1 MQGWAITARVLS
13 LRWKTGALLMDDLMF
28 PLFLL
33 LFFSF
38 TATLQPISSPLAAAC
53 RFEQAFINSLLSES
67 GANSSM
73 FYWIGL
79 VGLEE
84 NGEYHWL
91 SDSHSSMPLT
101 FSNWN
106 KHQPGS
112 HFFVNVLLNIPP
124 APPLE
129 LYFLLS
135 CSLAQSVQVAVL
147 LCLAVLLW
155 VSGR

>member
-1 MQGWAITARVLS
+1 M
-13 LRWKTGALLMDDLMF
+13 
-28 PLFLL
+28 
-33 LFFSF
+33 
-38 TATLQPISSPLAAAC
+38 ATLQPVSSPLAAAC

-84 NGEYHWL
+84 SGEYRWL
-91 SDSHSSMPLT
+91 SDSLSSMPLT

-112 HFFVNVLLNIPP
+112 HFFYVLLN
-124 APPLE
+124 ALHTRTHTLE

-135 CSLAQSVQVAVL
+135 WCLAQSVQVAVL
-147 LCLAVLLW
+147 LCPVVLLW

>member
-1 MQGWAITARVLS
+1 MATS
-13 LRWKTGALLMDDLMF
+13 LTV
-28 PLFLL
+28 
-33 LFFSF
+33 
-38 TATLQPISSPLAAAC
+38 SSPLAAAC

-79 VGLEE
+79 VGQEE
-84 NGEYHWL
+84 SGEYRWL

-112 HFFVNVLLNIPP
+112 HIF
-124 APPLE
+124 
-129 LYFLLS
+129 LYIS
-135 CSLAQSVQVAVL
+135 
-147 LCLAVLLW
+147 
-155 VSGR
+155 